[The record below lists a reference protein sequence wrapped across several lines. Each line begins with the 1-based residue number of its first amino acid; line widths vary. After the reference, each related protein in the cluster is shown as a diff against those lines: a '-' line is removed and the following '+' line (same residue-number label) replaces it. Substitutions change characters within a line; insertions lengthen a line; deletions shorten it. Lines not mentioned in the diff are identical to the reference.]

1 MAPQIYNMPVLH
13 RQMLEVLGIKHA
25 DKLVPL
31 EEDQKPTDPISEN
44 QNALRGKPLKAFSY
58 QDHEAHIKVHTS
70 AMNDPV
76 VQQLIGQNPQ
86 AAVIQGSMQAH
97 IAEHVGYAYRVK
109 MQQALGFALP
119 DQEDE
124 LPEDMERE
132 LSRMMAEAAPQV
144 LAQSQA
150 MMAQQQA
157 AQNAQDPVLQLQIQ
171 DQQRKNKETEIKEKK
186 LMMDAASKAD
196 EIRLKEQEIQ
206 SKERLAGMNAQIKVI
221 EDAKNRAA
229 KLQETKK
236 PTKE

>member
-1 MAPQIYNMPVLH
+1 
-13 RQMLEVLGIKHA
+13 
-25 DKLVPL
+25 
-31 EEDQKPTDPISEN
+31 
-44 QNALRGKPLKAFSY
+44 
-58 QDHEAHIKVHTS
+58 
-70 AMNDPV
+70 
-76 VQQLIGQNPQ
+76 
-86 AAVIQGSMQAH
+86 MQAH

-157 AQNAQDPVLQLQIQ
+157 AQNAQDPVLQLQMQ

-196 EIRLKEQEIQ
+196 EIRIKEQEIQ

>member
-1 MAPQIYNMPVLH
+1 
-13 RQMLEVLGIKHA
+13 
-25 DKLVPL
+25 VPL

-150 MMAQQQA
+150 MIAQQQA

>member
-1 MAPQIYNMPVLH
+1 
-13 RQMLEVLGIKHA
+13 
-25 DKLVPL
+25 
-31 EEDQKPTDPISEN
+31 
-44 QNALRGKPLKAFSY
+44 
-58 QDHEAHIKVHTS
+58 
-70 AMNDPV
+70 
-76 VQQLIGQNPQ
+76 
-86 AAVIQGSMQAH
+86 
-97 IAEHVGYAYRVK
+97 
-109 MQQALGFALP
+109 
-119 DQEDE
+119 
-124 LPEDMERE
+124 
-132 LSRMMAEAAPQV
+132 
-144 LAQSQA
+144 

-157 AQNAQDPVLQLQIQ
+157 AQNAQDPVLQLQMQ